1 MKKVFSTL
9 IFAGIIVFMIESCGG
24 ATTQPP
30 AGDTTHPTV
39 SASVDGKSLYEAKC
53 VNCHGADGKA
63 GLMGA
68 ADLSISKL
76 DDATIAATVKNGKQM
91 MKGFGSE
98 LNDSQIEAVM
108 NYVKSLRH

>member
-1 MKKVFSTL
+1 MKKIISIFLFSGIV
-9 IFAGIIVFMIESCGG
+9 IFAMQSCGG

-30 AGDTTHPTV
+30 AGDTAKQTV

-76 DDATIAATVKNGKQM
+76 DDATITATVKNGKQM
-91 MKGFGSE
+91 MKGFGGE
-98 LNDSQIEAVM
+98 LNDSQIEAVA
-108 NYVKSLRH
+108 NYVKGLRR